1 MTTEDRRRDTGDHGT
16 RIALL
21 EQSTAAIQKQLEGI
35 NVNINKLVW
44 LVLAALVM
52 AAMKFFLMGGLSA

>member
-1 MTTEDRRRDTGDHGT
+1 MTQPEQRRYQSDDHGT

-21 EQSTAAIQKQLEGI
+21 EQSTSAIQKQLEGI
-35 NVNINKLVW
+35 NANINKLVW

-52 AAMKFFLMGGLSA
+52 AAMKFFLMGGLA